1 MTAVCLDD
9 HSRRTV
15 VVALC
20 LPVAG
25 AGRLRYNQYADR
37 SNRNKIA
44 GVAETHTETMTR
56 IFIYDTTLRDGSQG
70 EGVNF
75 SLQDKLLITARLDEA
90 GFDYIEGGYPLS
102 NPKDAAYFRAVR
114 DLDLKHAK
122 VAAFGMTRRR
132 DIAAEDDQGMTALV
146 SAGTS
151 AITIVGKSWDLHV
164 HDVLGVSLDENLR
177 MIGDSVAFCA
187 SRASEVIY
195 DAEHFFD
202 GLKRN
207 PDYALRTV
215 QAAAAAGAAWI
226 VLCDTNG
233 GALPDEIAE
242 AVSQVAREV
251 SVPLGIHTHN
261 DGDLAVANALA
272 AVRRG
277 ALQVQGTIN
286 GLGERCGNVD
296 LCSVVGNLALKY
308 PDYAVL
314 LPGKLEH
321 LTELSRYVYETANMN
336 FRASQ
341 PFVGASAF
349 AHKGGMHVHGV
360 RKNAASYEH
369 VDPST
374 VGNERRVLI
383 SELSGKSNVAEK
395 LSEYGLKQDNEL
407 LARVLDR
414 VQDLENEGYQFEAAE
429 ASFVLLVE
437 RLAARNR
444 RWFDALGFHVSA
456 SGKLGDQSAT
466 STEATIK
473 LKVDGVLEHT
483 VSEGD
488 GPVNALD
495 GALRKALEAHYPR
508 LKEMS
513 LVDYKVRVINARAG
527 TAARVRVVIESK
539 DQENVWGTVGVSEN
553 VIEASWLAL
562 VDSFEYKLAKDMRA
576 GSPTSSTEPEV
587 ATSPRGSMR

>member
-1 MTAVCLDD
+1 
-9 HSRRTV
+9 
-15 VVALC
+15 
-20 LPVAG
+20 
-25 AGRLRYNQYADR
+25 
-37 SNRNKIA
+37 
-44 GVAETHTETMTR
+44 MTR

-75 SLQDKLLITARLDEA
+75 SLQDKLLITARLDA
-90 GFDYIEGGYPLS
+90 VGFDYIEGGYPLS

-114 DLDLKHAK
+114 DLDLRHAK

-132 DIAAEDDQGMTALV
+132 DVVAEDDLGMKALV
-146 SAGTS
+146 AAKTP
-151 AITIVGKSWDLHV
+151 AIAIVGKSWDLHV
-164 HDVLGVSLDENLR
+164 RDVLGVSLEENLR
-177 MIGDSVAFCA
+177 MIGDSTAFCA
-187 SRASEVIY
+187 AHAREVIY

-202 GLKRN
+202 GFKRN
-207 PDYALRTV
+207 PEYAMQTI
-215 QAAAAAGAAWI
+215 QAAADAGAAWI

-233 GALPDEIAE
+233 GALPEEVAE
-242 AVSQVAREV
+242 AMERVADELAVR
-251 SVPLGIHTHN
+251 LGIHTHN

-272 AVRRG
+272 AVRHG
-277 ALQVQGTIN
+277 ARQVQGTIN

-296 LCSVVGNLALKY
+296 LCSVTANLALKY

-314 LPGKLEH
+314 LPGQLEH
-321 LTELSRYVYETANMN
+321 LTEVSRYVYETANMN
-336 FRASQ
+336 FRPDQ

-369 VDPST
+369 IEPET
-374 VGNERRVLI
+374 VGNERRVLV
-383 SELSGKSNVAEK
+383 SELSGKSNIAEK
-395 LSEYGLKQDNEL
+395 LSEYGLEQDGDL
-407 LARVLDR
+407 LAKVLDR

-437 RLAARNR
+437 RLAGRLQPG
-444 RWFDALGFHVSA
+444 FDVLGFHVSV
-456 SGKLGDQSAT
+456 SGKLGREPAS

-473 LKVDGVLEHT
+473 LRVSESFEHT

-495 GALRKALEAHYPR
+495 GALRKALEGHYPR
-508 LKEMS
+508 LKEMH

-539 DQENVWGTVGVSEN
+539 DNDDVWGTVGVSEN

-562 VDSFEYKLAKDMRA
+562 ADAFEYKLAKDRR
-576 GSPTSSTEPEV
+576 ST
-587 ATSPRGSMR
+587 ARSPRFLVESPL